1 MKIKTKVS
9 TIAAALALSVAA
21 PLARADHVEMHAD
34 AKSMDVYYS
43 VGPAD
48 SIRAYPV
55 SSVERRMH
63 GGVPAG
69 HNHRHLMISVF
80 DAKTKDRI
88 DDATVTARVAELAMA
103 GETRRLQPMTLAGT
117 VTYGNYFRMI
127 GRGPFLIDVRIQRP
141 LKPPVQTSFEYF
153 P

>member
-1 MKIKTKVS
+1 METNARMS
-9 TIAAALALSVAA
+9 TLAAAIAVALAA
-21 PLARADHVEMHAD
+21 PLAQADHVEMHTHAGG
-34 AKSMDVYYS
+34 MDVYYS
-43 VGPAD
+43 VGPTD

-63 GGVPAG
+63 GGVPRG
-69 HNHRHLMISVF
+69 DKHRHVMIAVF

-88 DDATVTARVAELAMA
+88 DDAKVTARVAELALA
-103 GETRRLQPMTLAGT
+103 GESKRLEPMTLAGT

-127 GRGPFLIDVRIQRP
+127 GRGPFRIDVRIERP
-141 LKPPVQTSFEYF
+141 RMAPVQTSFQYS